1 MFNSSRQTSMF
12 SNNNNN
18 KNVTKKVEIMRKK
31 KESLK
36 PHTMSRATKHK
47 GEEKRFDNEFSIER
61 RI

>member
-1 MFNSSRQTSMF
+1 M
-12 SNNNNN
+12 
-18 KNVTKKVEIMRKK
+18 KK

-36 PHTMSRATKHK
+36 PHTMSATKHK